1 MCETFGSHSRT
12 FARYY
17 RTANRTTMAFLE
29 LEHVSKYY
37 GSYRANDDITFSIER
52 GRLFGVLGP
61 NGAGKTTL
69 LRMITRIL
77 LPDEGTILFEGQPL
91 AIDHQRRIG
100 YVPEERGLY
109 KNLTVL
115 DNLRYFG
122 QLKGLSRQDA
132 TIATLRWLERMDARG
147 WETKKVRELSKG
159 MSQKVQFIASVLHDP
174 PLLVLDEPFS
184 GLDPINVEVFLG
196 AIAELRAQG
205 TTILFSTH
213 VMEQV
218 EQLCDD
224 IVLINRGRIVEY
236 GSIRQVKARYG
247 IRRLELEF
255 EGDGSTLEELPGV
268 TVIERRDHSI
278 AFELNGGIAQ
288 AQAIIAAALERTML
302 RRAECVEPT
311 LREIFIE
318 TIRRTQPEE
327 NVA

>member
-1 MCETFGSHSRT
+1 MAFIELDRVSK
-12 FARYY
+12 RYGAFY
-17 RTANRTTMAFLE
+17 ANR
-29 LEHVSKYY
+29 
-37 GSYRANDDITFSIER
+37 DISFAVEQ

-77 LPDEGTILFEGQPL
+77 LPDEGTIFFAGEPL
-91 AIDHQRRIG
+91 AQHHQRRIG

-122 QLKGLSRQDA
+122 QLKGLPSTEA
-132 TIATLRWLERMDARG
+132 TRRALWWLQRMDAHG
-147 WETKKVRELSKG
+147 WEKKKIRELSKG
-159 MSQKVQFIASVLHDP
+159 MSQKVQFIVSVLHDP

-184 GLDPINVEVFLG
+184 GLDPLNAQVFLDV
-196 AIAELRAQG
+196 IAELRAKG

-224 IVLINRGRIVEY
+224 IVLINRGRIVES
-236 GSIRQVKARYG
+236 GSLRQIKARYG
-247 IRRLELEF
+247 IRRLELAF
-255 EGDGSTLEELPGV
+255 DGDDSFLQRLDG
-268 TVIERRDHSI
+268 ISI
-278 AFELNGGIAQ
+278 ADRRNGVISIELSGGIEQ
-288 AQAIIAAALERTML
+288 AQRIIARALAHGTV
-302 RRAECVEPT
+302 RRAECIEPT

-318 TIRRTQPEE
+318 TVRRTETEE
-327 NVA
+327 VAA